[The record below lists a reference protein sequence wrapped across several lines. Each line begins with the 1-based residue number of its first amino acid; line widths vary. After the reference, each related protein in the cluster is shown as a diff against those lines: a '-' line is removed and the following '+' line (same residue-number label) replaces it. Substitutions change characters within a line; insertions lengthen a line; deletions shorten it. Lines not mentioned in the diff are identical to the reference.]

1 MLPATIARQN
11 RAEKETPMRQHPFA
25 AAVLVL
31 VTVLWAWPA
40 LAQQA
45 PAGEK
50 LGTVHFKV
58 SCSPPAQAQFDRA
71 VALLHSFAYADAR
84 KAFTGVAD
92 ADPSC
97 AMAHWGVAMVSLG
110 NPLLGAVSP
119 EGLKAGSEAVQRAKA
134 AGPKTA
140 RERDYIA
147 AIETFYK
154 DHDKVDHRTRAL
166 AYEKAMEALAARYPD
181 DREASIFY
189 ALALNMTIVP
199 TDKTYANQLK
209 AAGILEK
216 VFAEQPN
223 HPGVA
228 HYLIHSYD
236 YPAIAAKGLPAARL
250 YASIAP
256 AAPHALHMPSHVFT
270 RVGSWQES
278 IDSNK
283 ASAAVADQPGRLHA
297 QDYMVY
303 GYLQQAQD
311 ADAKRVMEEIR
322 GVTQVNMKHPVV
334 FAAGYGL
341 TAIPARYALER
352 GRWAEAA
359 ALTLPAAEFDWG
371 RFPQAEAVTVFA
383 RGLGAARS
391 GKPAAARQ
399 DIERLRTLHTA
410 LVAAKQTYWAGQVEI
425 QGRIVAAWAARAE
438 GKMDEALQTMRGAAD
453 TEDLSEKHI
462 VSPGPIVPARE
473 LLGEMLLE
481 AKRPAEALKEFEASQ
496 KKEPNRFRGFYG
508 TARAAEMAGDRDKA
522 ALNYREL
529 LALSQKADGERPEI
543 QQAKAFLARK

>member
-1 MLPATIARQN
+1 
-11 RAEKETPMRQHPFA
+11 MRQRSFA
-25 AAVLVL
+25 ALLVL
-31 VTVLWAWPA
+31 VALLWVGTAP
-40 LAQQA
+40 AQQA
-45 PAGEK
+45 PSAEK
-50 LGTVHFKV
+50 LGAVHFKV
-58 SCSPPAQAQFDRA
+58 SCSPAAQVQFDRA
-71 VALLHSFAYADAR
+71 VALLHSFAYTAAA
-84 KAFTGVAD
+84 KAFTGVAETD
-92 ADPSC
+92 QSC
-97 AMAHWGVAMVSLG
+97 AMAHWGSAMVSLG
-110 NPLLGAVSP
+110 NPLVGAQPP
-119 EGLKAGSEAVQRAKA
+119 EALKAGLEAVQRAKA

-140 RERDYIA
+140 RERDWIA

-154 DHDKVDHRTRAL
+154 DYDTLDHRTRAL
-166 AYEKAMEALAARYPD
+166 AYEKAMESLAARYPD
-181 DREASIFY
+181 DREAAVFY
-189 ALALNMTIVP
+189 ALALNMTMVP

-236 YPAIAAKGLPAARL
+236 YPPIAAKGLPAARR

-278 IDSNK
+278 IDSNR
-283 ASAAVADQPGRLHA
+283 ASAAVADQPARLHA

-311 ADAKRVMEEIR
+311 VEAKRVVEEIR
-322 GVTQVNMKHPVV
+322 AIAEINMKHPVV
-334 FAAGYGL
+334 FAAGYAL
-341 TAIPARYALER
+341 TAIPARYAIER

-359 ALTLPAAEFDWG
+359 ALTLPVAEFDWSK
-371 RFPQAEAVTVFA
+371 FPQAEAVTPFA

-391 GKPAAARQ
+391 GNVAGARQ

-410 LVAAKQTYWAGQVEI
+410 LVTAKNTYWAGQADI
-425 QGRIVAAWAARAE
+425 QRRIVEAWVARAE
-438 GKMDEALQTMRGAAD
+438 GKTDEALQMMRAAAD
-453 TEDLSEKHI
+453 AEDASEKHI

-481 AKRPAEALKEFEASQ
+481 ANRPAEALKEFEASQ

-508 TARAAEMAGDRDKA
+508 AARAAEMAGDRDKA
-522 ALNYREL
+522 AHNYREL
-529 LALSQKADGERPEI
+529 VALAQKADAERPEI
-543 QQAKAFLARK
+543 QQAKAFLAR